1 MDAWLVTLIL
11 GQLAFV
17 GLILWIVVY
26 SRIQKGKRESE
37 ERLRVLERFSSAE
50 ELHGFLKT
58 DSGRELLHVFAPA
71 PASRTNPHFVI
82 LGAVALGV
90 LTLFGGL
97 AFFALML
104 FFGRQ
109 SEFSDVSPMVAVLL
123 LTCGVGVLVAAGV
136 SLYLARSW
144 NLVEKPGHG
153 D

>member
-26 SRIQKGKRESE
+26 SRIQKAQRQSE
-37 ERLRVLERFSSAE
+37 ERLRVLERFNSAE
-50 ELHGFLKT
+50 ELHEFLKT
-58 DSGRELLHVFAPA
+58 DSGRDLLQIFAPTSA
-71 PASRTNPHFVI
+71 NRTNPHYVV

-97 AFFALML
+97 AFGALVL
-104 FFGRQ
+104 LFGRQ
-109 SEFSDVSPMVAVLL
+109 SALADISPMVAVLL

-136 SLYLARSW
+136 SLFLARSW